1 MDPVAFEIGPLAV
14 RWYGILIGT
23 GVIIAFILALR
34 EGKKRG
40 FDEELFYDLI
50 IFGVPAGIIG
60 ARLYYVLFSWEVYA
74 DNPIS
79 ALYIWQGGLAI
90 HGAIIAGVLVG
101 IIICKRYGVNFWDI
115 ADIAAPSFAI
125 AQSIGRWGN
134 FVNQEAYGYKTDLP
148 WAMYIDGAYRDPTF
162 LYESIWDFSI
172 FLFLLWLRRRD
183 YIKSGE
189 VFLSYLGL
197 YSLGRFFIEGL
208 RTDSLWWGQFRV
220 AQLISV
226 VLILGSIGLGV
237 YRRKKGLAK
246 EPAKCSK

>member
-148 WAMYIDGAYRDPTF
+148 WAMYIDGAYRHPTF